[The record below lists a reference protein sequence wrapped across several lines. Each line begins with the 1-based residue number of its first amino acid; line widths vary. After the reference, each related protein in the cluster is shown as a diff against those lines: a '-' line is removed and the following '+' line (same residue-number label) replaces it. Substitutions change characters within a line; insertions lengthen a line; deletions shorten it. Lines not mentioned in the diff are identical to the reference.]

1 MRPAST
7 LFDRYE
13 RGSSRR
19 APRKSFCHNAL
30 HARNPATVIA
40 GLVLTANRCLV
51 VGEPVPGS
59 DAAAFYCLKMSTA
72 MKVAG
77 PVPLFSTR

>member
-1 MRPAST
+1 MARPQTPLWDFGEAQ
-7 LFDRYE
+7 
-13 RGSSRR
+13 
-19 APRKSFCHNAL
+19 PRKPCCHNAL
-30 HARNPATVIA
+30 YALNPATGIA
-40 GLVLTANRCLV
+40 GLVLTANLCLV